1 MTARKNLILTPA
13 PASTAEV
20 SLLLAVLHEARQRTL
35 NTVGRISDLDAIK
48 VGHHNAGTL
57 LYHIALVEL
66 DWLYT
71 DVLEKSEDDLPAEAR
86 DWFLLDARDKD
97 RHPSVVVGKDGH
109 LSVVTGEPLERHLAR
124 LNWMRGLLDSVFEP
138 MTLDDLRRPRVLEN
152 YDVTPEW
159 VLMHLALHEAH
170 HEGQLALLESPPQ
183 PSSA

>member
-1 MTARKNLILTPA
+1 
-13 PASTAEV
+13 
-20 SLLLAVLHEARQRTL
+20 
-35 NTVGRISDLDAIK
+35 

-86 DWFLLDARDKD
+86 DWFLLDAGDKD
-97 RHPSVVVGKDGH
+97 RHPGVALGEDGH

-124 LNWMRGLLDSVFEP
+124 LNWMRGLLDGVFEP
-138 MTLDDLRRPRVLEN
+138 MTLDDFRRPRVLEN

-170 HEGQLALLESPPQ
+170 HEGQLALLV
-183 PSSA
+183 